1 MTDLTLTVVRL
12 ACAAAFAALA
22 GPFAQAAEPAKVTFS
37 EGEIRQ
43 ILSHGPWPAPA
54 VADPSNRASGNLEA
68 IELGS
73 RLFFDERLSGTGN
86 VACANCH
93 VPERNWTDNLRRG
106 VGLAEVDRN
115 TPTLMN
121 LRSQHWFGW

>member
-1 MTDLTLTVVRL
+1 MTPFLRRGLAAAAAVAFIPSTLAVEPQVTLT
-12 ACAAAFAALA
+12 A
-22 GPFAQAAEPAKVTFS
+22 T
-37 EGEIRQ
+37 EIAR
-43 ILSHGPWPAPA
+43 ILSHGPWPLPA
-54 VADPSNRASGNLEA
+54 KSDASNRASGNLEA

-73 RLFFDERLSGTGN
+73 RLFFDERLSGNGQL
-86 VACANCH
+86 ACGSCH

-121 LRSQHWFGW
+121 LRSQH